1 MAEKKDL
8 RIIKSKKAIKSAFL
22 ELLQERGYSGITV
35 KDIADRA
42 IINRKTFYTHY
53 ETKDDL
59 YNEIMQEILDK
70 FTANHFIESL
80 HKTAGKQQND
90 IIMSLLDSIKSV
102 RREFL
107 ILLND
112 DTNTAFRDSLKQK
125 LQAAL
130 ISKEDTLIHIQNDEG
145 FFRLILD
152 VYFNVFMRVLCWWL
166 ESGRDDPHI
175 FIETVLMLFSS
186 KPLEMLGLKEETLNE
201 YGKI

>member
-112 DTNTAFRDSLKQK
+112 DTNTAFRDSLKQR

-130 ISKEDTLIHIQNDEG
+130 ISKEDTLIRAQDDED

-166 ESGRDDPHI
+166 EGERDDPHS